1 MKKCVESA
9 PITSMQKEWF
19 DNILSMIPAE
29 LKKQKGFND
38 YCKDLF
44 AEVEANFQKSM
55 KKSMGMFDI
64 YCGLKSNVY
73 IVLGKPAVGR
83 GIA

>member
-1 MKKCVESA
+1 MIYSNGTALTINMLLLQLNYQFMKKCVESA

-38 YCKDLF
+38 YCKALF
-44 AEVEANFQKSM
+44 VEIEANFEKSM
-55 KKSMGMFDI
+55 KKSMG
-64 YCGLKSNVY
+64 K
-73 IVLGKPAVGR
+73 
-83 GIA
+83 